1 MNRNTDP
8 GLDAEEAA
16 ARLARHGPNR
26 LFTPAPVSFWRI
38 AAEEVMEPMILL
50 LLAVGFFY
58 SLWGGLGDALTIF
71 AIILTLVAVEV
82 GNEFRTKRAIAAL
95 DRTAA
100 PRARV
105 RRDGEVI
112 SVDTEEIV
120 PGDMLV
126 LLPGTRVAADA
137 RLTQSMSL
145 ALDESA
151 LTGESFP
158 QEKAE
163 GEAVFAGTVVTAGE
177 AEAGVTATGADTRLG
192 RMAAELARVKPPK
205 TPLQLAMKALAG
217 KLVWVALFF
226 SIAIPLIG
234 WLRGG
239 DFREMVL
246 TGLSLAF
253 ATIPEELPIIIT
265 MVLGLGSYALSRKNF
280 LVKRLRAAE
289 TLGDATV
296 IVTDKTGTL
305 TESRLQVAAV
315 HPPECEASIIGDAL
329 GALSAHV
336 LDPLEQAIVER
347 SRALGM
353 TLPAGEIARLRQPGN
368 GRRTKAV
375 IRRVDGE
382 LRLHVSGAPEEV
394 FALCETVSPE
404 IAEML
409 AAETALGR
417 RVIATATRVLDTRE
431 PDRTF
436 EELERGLE
444 LAGLVS
450 FADPPRPGVKE
461 TLARIAAAGI
471 RTVMVTG
478 DHPATAAAIAR
489 EVGIPAERVLTG
501 TELDRLS
508 DTALTQAVREVSV
521 YARAT
526 PQHKHRLVQALQRNG
541 EVVAVTGDGVND
553 ALALKSADVGIAMG
567 IKGTDVAKEAAQAVF
582 ADDNYVTI
590 ARGVFEGRKFFDNL
604 RKGVAYYL
612 SVKVG
617 LIAIFLLPVLLGL
630 PLPFS
635 PIQIILLELF
645 MDLAASA
652 GFVTEPA
659 EEDIYRRRPRH
670 AKDALLGASTVR
682 AILLKG
688 ALLFAAV
695 MAAYA
700 LAQSQGLAPGAVQ
713 TFAFA
718 AWMAGH
724 VVLAFVSRCDE
735 EWILRHGVFT
745 NRVMNLW
752 ALAALVFLLA
762 AVYLPFLRETLR
774 FEAVPL
780 AQFGLA
786 AGLGAFIAALAE
798 FAKLFAPK
806 YP

>member
-1 MNRNTDP
+1 MNCNTDP
-8 GLDAEEAA
+8 GLNAEEAA

-26 LFTPAPVSFWRI
+26 LFTPAPVRFWRI
-38 AAEEVMEPMILL
+38 AAEEATEPMILL

-82 GNEFRTKRAIAAL
+82 GNEFRAKRAIAAL

-120 PGDMLV
+120 PGDVLV

-192 RMAAELARVKPPK
+192 RMAAELAQVKPPK

-404 IAEML
+404 MAEML

-526 PQHKHRLVQALQRNG
+526 PQHKHRLVQALQRGG

-553 ALALKSADVGIAMG
+553 ALALKAADVGIAMG
-567 IKGTDVAKEAAQAVF
+567 IKGTDVAKEAAQAVL

-635 PIQIILLELF
+635 PSRSSCSSYSWTSPPRP
-645 MDLAASA
+645 ASS
-652 GFVTEPA
+652 PS
-659 EEDIYRRRPRH
+659 RRRKISTAAARGTRKTRSSAHPRC
-670 AKDALLGASTVR
+670 ARSCSR
-682 AILLKG
+682 A
-688 ALLFAAV
+688 
-695 MAAYA
+695 
-700 LAQSQGLAPGAVQ
+700 
-713 TFAFA
+713 
-718 AWMAGH
+718 
-724 VVLAFVSRCDE
+724 RCCS
-735 EWILRHGVFT
+735 
-745 NRVMNLW
+745 
-752 ALAALVFLLA
+752 
-762 AVYLPFLRETLR
+762 P
-774 FEAVPL
+774 P
-780 AQFGLA
+780 
-786 AGLGAFIAALAE
+786 
-798 FAKLFAPK
+798 
-806 YP
+806 